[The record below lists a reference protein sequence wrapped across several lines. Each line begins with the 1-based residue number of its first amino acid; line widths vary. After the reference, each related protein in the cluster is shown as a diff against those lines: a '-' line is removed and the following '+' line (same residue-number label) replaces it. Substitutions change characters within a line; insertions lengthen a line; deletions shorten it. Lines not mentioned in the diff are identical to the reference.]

1 LPRIFDNIEQKLLPS
16 LLQALDASNRADFCV
31 GYFNLRG
38 WKLLANKIAT
48 FEGSTNS
55 QCRLLVGM
63 QALPEEILRESF
75 SLIRDVDLIDQQE
88 VTLLRKRVT
97 LEFRDQ
103 LTHGAPTN
111 EDEKALRQLK
121 SQLENG
127 KVVVKL
133 FLRHRLHAKL
143 YLAYRNDPNSPAIG
157 FVGSSNLTLPGLSSQ
172 GELNVDVLDHD
183 ACSKLSKWFDDRW
196 SDRWALDI
204 TKDLIET
211 IEDSWARET
220 PVRPYY
226 VYLKMAYHLAED
238 ARSGLQEF
246 RVPRD
251 MRAHLLDFQSA
262 AVRIAA
268 HHINSRGGV
277 LLGDV
282 VGLGKTLMATAVARV
297 FKEAEEARTLIL
309 CPPNLVKM
317 WERYVENYDVH
328 GRIVPFSK
336 VVRELPNLRRY
347 RLVLID
353 ESHNLRNR
361 EGRAYRAIRDYI
373 SENDSRCVLL
383 SATPYNKAYTD
394 ISSQLR
400 LFIDDDKDLG
410 IRPERKIREVGETNF
425 IRQYQCPIRS
435 IRAFEK
441 SEYPDDWRDLMRIY
455 MVRRTR
461 SFIIK
466 NYAKLDPANGRPFLE
481 FPNESRFY
489 FPQRIPR
496 TVKYGPNVGDESD
509 VYGRMQS
516 AKVVAAIARLRLPR
530 YGLGNYVLS
539 KPQEPANN
547 EETKLLNGLSRAGQ
561 RLIGFCRTNLFKRLE
576 SGGPAFIQ
584 SVERHVLR
592 NYVFLHAIA
601 NELPLPVGPQSFDV
615 PDESETDEDAESAL
629 PLWLSEDSPEA
640 MESEEDQDEIADQ
653 VLRQHEQFTAKAA
666 ALYSAYN
673 TQFRRRF
680 KWIRPS
686 LFTEDLR
693 IGLSADID
701 ALREVL
707 TDCTPWRPSED
718 DKLNKLK
725 RVLARHAQEKVL
737 IFTQFADTADYL
749 LDQLKKHA
757 VTRVERVTGRTGD
770 PTTMAWRFSPVSN
783 DKPEYIGSDSEIRV
797 LISTDVLSEGQN
809 LQDAHVVVN
818 FDLPWAIIRLV
829 QRVGRVDRI
838 GQQSGKIICYSFLPT
853 AGVEGIISLR
863 RRVRER
869 LRQNAE
875 VVGTDEVFFEG
886 DKVPN
891 LVDLYHEKAGV
902 LDEEDSETDVDLA
915 SYAYQIWKNAVDAD
929 PSIENTVKTLENVV
943 YSAKA
948 GGEDAVLLY
957 ARMPDGT
964 DSLAQ
969 INAEGKIITDSPLSI
984 LREAA
989 CLPNTSAVARAENH
1003 HELVRAAVEQLL
1015 QEESRIGGNLGRP
1028 SGARFRTYERLKH
1041 YADTVS
1047 GTLLETP
1054 ELLRAI
1060 DEIYR
1065 YPLKQTAIDI
1075 LNRQLRDRIDDVQL
1089 VNLVAALRS
1098 DNRFCA
1104 IESSDVP
1111 QEPQIICSL
1120 GVRKDGGQE

>member
-1 LPRIFDNIEQKLLPS
+1 MPRIFDNIEQKLLPS

-410 IRPERKIREVGETNF
+410 IRPERKIR
-425 IRQYQCPIRS
+425 
-435 IRAFEK
+435 
-441 SEYPDDWRDLMRIY
+441 
-455 MVRRTR
+455 
-461 SFIIK
+461 
-466 NYAKLDPANGRPFLE
+466 
-481 FPNESRFY
+481 
-489 FPQRIPR
+489 
-496 TVKYGPNVGDESD
+496 
-509 VYGRMQS
+509 
-516 AKVVAAIARLRLPR
+516 
-530 YGLGNYVLS
+530 
-539 KPQEPANN
+539 
-547 EETKLLNGLSRAGQ
+547 
-561 RLIGFCRTNLFKRLE
+561 
-576 SGGPAFIQ
+576 
-584 SVERHVLR
+584 
-592 NYVFLHAIA
+592 
-601 NELPLPVGPQSFDV
+601 
-615 PDESETDEDAESAL
+615 
-629 PLWLSEDSPEA
+629 
-640 MESEEDQDEIADQ
+640 
-653 VLRQHEQFTAKAA
+653 
-666 ALYSAYN
+666 
-673 TQFRRRF
+673 
-680 KWIRPS
+680 
-686 LFTEDLR
+686 
-693 IGLSADID
+693 
-701 ALREVL
+701 
-707 TDCTPWRPSED
+707 
-718 DKLNKLK
+718 
-725 RVLARHAQEKVL
+725 
-737 IFTQFADTADYL
+737 
-749 LDQLKKHA
+749 
-757 VTRVERVTGRTGD
+757 
-770 PTTMAWRFSPVSN
+770 
-783 DKPEYIGSDSEIRV
+783 
-797 LISTDVLSEGQN
+797 
-809 LQDAHVVVN
+809 
-818 FDLPWAIIRLV
+818 
-829 QRVGRVDRI
+829 
-838 GQQSGKIICYSFLPT
+838 
-853 AGVEGIISLR
+853 
-863 RRVRER
+863 
-869 LRQNAE
+869 
-875 VVGTDEVFFEG
+875 
-886 DKVPN
+886 
-891 LVDLYHEKAGV
+891 
-902 LDEEDSETDVDLA
+902 
-915 SYAYQIWKNAVDAD
+915 
-929 PSIENTVKTLENVV
+929 
-943 YSAKA
+943 
-948 GGEDAVLLY
+948 
-957 ARMPDGT
+957 
-964 DSLAQ
+964 
-969 INAEGKIITDSPLSI
+969 
-984 LREAA
+984 
-989 CLPNTSAVARAENH
+989 
-1003 HELVRAAVEQLL
+1003 
-1015 QEESRIGGNLGRP
+1015 
-1028 SGARFRTYERLKH
+1028 
-1041 YADTVS
+1041 
-1047 GTLLETP
+1047 
-1054 ELLRAI
+1054 
-1060 DEIYR
+1060 
-1065 YPLKQTAIDI
+1065 
-1075 LNRQLRDRIDDVQL
+1075 
-1089 VNLVAALRS
+1089 
-1098 DNRFCA
+1098 
-1104 IESSDVP
+1104 
-1111 QEPQIICSL
+1111 
-1120 GVRKDGGQE
+1120 